1 MVNSGELNTLFIRF
15 LKFPTRTK
23 LFYLIRSSNSYT
35 PHSPCIYGVVFSLL
49 TINKFDQSCFNI
61 VAEITL
67 TVPLSKR
74 KVFSKLSKTM
84 KTNLQKILGL

>member
-23 LFYLIRSSNSYT
+23 LFYLIRSLNS
-35 PHSPCIYGVVFSLL
+35 VVFSLL
-49 TINKFDQSCFNI
+49 KINKFDQSCLNI
-61 VAEITL
+61 FAEITL
-67 TVPLSKR
+67 TFPLTIR
-74 KVFSKLSKTM
+74 EVFSKLSKTM

>member
-23 LFYLIRSSNSYT
+23 LFYLIRSLNS
-35 PHSPCIYGVVFSLL
+35 VVFSLL
-49 TINKFDQSCFNI
+49 KINKFDQSCLNI

-67 TVPLSKR
+67 IVTLTIR
-74 KVFSKLSKTM
+74 EVFSKLSKTM

>member
-23 LFYLIRSSNSYT
+23 LFNFIRSLNS
-35 PHSPCIYGVVFSLL
+35 VVFSLL
-49 TINKFDQSCFNI
+49 KINKFDQSCLNM

-67 TVPLSKR
+67 IVTLTIR
-74 KVFSKLSKTM
+74 EVFSKLSKTM

>member
-23 LFYLIRSSNSYT
+23 LFNLIRSLNS
-35 PHSPCIYGVVFSLL
+35 VVFSLL
-49 TINKFDQSCFNI
+49 KINKFDQSCLNI

-67 TVPLSKR
+67 IVTLTIR
-74 KVFSKLSKTM
+74 EVFSKLSKTM

>member
-23 LFYLIRSSNSYT
+23 LFYLIRSLNT
-35 PHSPCIYGVVFSLL
+35 VVFSLL
-49 TINKFDQSCFNI
+49 KINKFDQSCLNI

-67 TVPLSKR
+67 IVTLTIR
-74 KVFSKLSKTM
+74 EVFSKLSKTM

>member
-23 LFYLIRSSNSYT
+23 LFNLIRSLNN
-35 PHSPCIYGVVFSLL
+35 VVFSLL
-49 TINKFDQSCFNI
+49 KINKFDQSCLNI

-67 TVPLSKR
+67 IVTLTIR
-74 KVFSKLSKTM
+74 EVFSKLSKTM

>member
-23 LFYLIRSSNSYT
+23 LFNLIRSLNS
-35 PHSPCIYGVVFSLL
+35 VVFSLL
-49 TINKFDQSCFNI
+49 KINKFDQSCLNI

-67 TVPLSKR
+67 IVPLTIR
-74 KVFSKLSKTM
+74 EVFSKLSKTM

>member
-23 LFYLIRSSNSYT
+23 LFNLIRSLNS
-35 PHSPCIYGVVFSLL
+35 VVFSLL
-49 TINKFDQSCFNI
+49 KINKFDQSCLNI

-67 TVPLSKR
+67 TFPLTIR
-74 KVFSKLSKTM
+74 EVFSKLSKTM